1 MEAFVGRI
9 RRKKVPNSESYVSE
23 GKKNV
28 NLSKVS
34 NSLFRKISYIYCMQT
49 KLSTRQKKN
58 NPLLLLMLIRRDLSL
73 KEAFYDLHC
82 F

>member
-1 MEAFVGRI
+1 MEHHTILKIRRRQRKNLYLMEAFVGRI

-49 KLSTRQKKN
+49 KFSTRQKK
-58 NPLLLLMLIRRDLSL
+58 ITH
-73 KEAFYDLHC
+73 YYC
-82 F
+82 

>member
-49 KLSTRQKKN
+49 KLSTRQKK
-58 NPLLLLMLIRRDLSL
+58 
-73 KEAFYDLHC
+73 K
-82 F
+82 

>member
-9 RRKKVPNSESYVSE
+9 RRKKFQIPRVMLVRERKMLISAKFQILCSEKYHIFTVC
-23 GKKNV
+23 KP
-28 NLSKVS
+28 
-34 NSLFRKISYIYCMQT
+34 SLVRDK
-49 KLSTRQKKN
+49 KKN

-73 KEAFYDLHC
+73 KEAFYDLHY